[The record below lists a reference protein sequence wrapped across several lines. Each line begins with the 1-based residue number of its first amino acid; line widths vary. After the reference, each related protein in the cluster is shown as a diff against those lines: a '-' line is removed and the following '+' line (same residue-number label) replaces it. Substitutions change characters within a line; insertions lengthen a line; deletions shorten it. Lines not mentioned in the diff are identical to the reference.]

1 MDINELEIVKIDET
15 PPALELRPEEIEA
28 LADELVDYQAEFADL
43 YYRAEQAHW
52 GYKYRRD

>member
-28 LADELVDYQAEFADL
+28 WQTNWWITRQSLPICTTALSRHTGDTSIC
-43 YYRAEQAHW
+43 
-52 GYKYRRD
+52 RD